1 MGPRTIMHL
10 LACLFLLHLVSPAGA
25 ASLPHIVILATGG
38 TIAGTADARSQA
50 GYNAGQVS
58 PEQLLAAV
66 PQAKGLARI
75 SAEQVAAIGSQD
87 MNDTVWFALA
97 LKAKTLLADPDV
109 DGIIITHG
117 TDTLE
122 ETALF
127 LDLVLPHTKPVVVVG
142 AMRPSTSLSADGP
155 MNLFEAI
162 KLATD
167 PESAKRGTLVV
178 LNDTIHGA
186 TDVTKTSTT
195 SVQTFVSPNFG
206 PAGHVTPNGVHFFRP
221 PVPAPPPLALPAA
234 PPLPRVAIIYAHAG
248 MDAADIE
255 AAVAGGAK
263 GLVLAGVGDG
273 NASKAAIAA
282 LAGAV
287 KAGIPVVRSS
297 RVGSGP
303 VLRNIEVS
311 DDTYGFVAAHFLNP
325 AKARVLLQLLL
336 ANDVKDPAAVQAA
349 FNRAG

>member
-1 MGPRTIMHL
+1 MGWRALVHG

-25 ASLPHIVILATGG
+25 APLPHIVILATGG

-66 PQAKGLARI
+66 PQAAGLARL

-87 MNDTVWFALA
+87 MNEEVWFTLA
-97 LKAKTLLADPDV
+97 RRVGALLAQPDV
-109 DGIIITHG
+109 DGVVITHG

-142 AMRPSTSLSADGP
+142 AMRPSTALSADGP
-155 MNLFEAI
+155 MNLYAAI
-162 KLATD
+162 KVAAD
-167 PESAKRGTLVV
+167 PQAAGRGALVV

-195 SVQTFVSPNFG
+195 TVQTFVSPNFG
-206 PAGHVTPNGVHFFRP
+206 AVGHVTPNAVHFFRP
-221 PVPAPPPLALPAA
+221 PVPAPAPLPLSA
-234 PPLPRVAIIYAHAG
+234 PLPLPRVTIIYAHAG
-248 MDAADIE
+248 MDAGDIE
-255 AAVAGGAK
+255 AALAHGAK

-282 LAGAV
+282 LAEAV

-297 RVGSGP
+297 RVGTGA
-303 VLRNIEVS
+303 VLRNIEIN
-311 DDTYGFVAAHFLNP
+311 DDTYGFVAAHYLNP
-325 AKARVLLQLLL
+325 AKSRVLLQLLL
-336 ANDVKDPAAVQAA
+336 ANGVKDPAAVQAA
-349 FNRAG
+349 FDRAG